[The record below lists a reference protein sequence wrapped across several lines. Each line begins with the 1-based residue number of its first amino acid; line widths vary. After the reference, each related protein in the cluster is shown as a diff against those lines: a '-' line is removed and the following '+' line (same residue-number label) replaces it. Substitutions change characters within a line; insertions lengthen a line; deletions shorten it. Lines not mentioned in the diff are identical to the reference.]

1 MGSDGG
7 EILLRSLAGLGL
19 FFFGIKMITR
29 NLSAM
34 AGDQFR
40 RGLDNASRRNSVA
53 VAFGTASGFVTQSG
67 RTTSFILASFVQAGL
82 IEARRAIPIVL
93 WANFGCTLVIFTAVF
108 PINLLALLLI
118 AVGGVAVAFERPKP
132 LLTAIS
138 AVFGLA
144 LMLYGLQ
151 MMSSAAA
158 VMINFPWFASALAFI
173 KLSLVFAFLMGL
185 ALTFVAQSHI
195 AIMMIAVTMASKHIF
210 DFDQT
215 LMVIYGAHIGSSV
228 NTWVAGVSFQGKPR
242 QVVTAQVLY
251 NLVGV
256 GLFVAAFL
264 VERILFGRNVL
275 LAGLVH
281 RVTTAPGVDDAV
293 AAVLLNLVTPLA
305 ISAAFPLFYALCE
318 RLSPPHHHEAL
329 SKPEYLRDEVSGNA
343 VATLILVE
351 KEQLRLLR
359 RLPAYCAWIRGE
371 AKDGPTPRAYHDAFV
386 QVSKHIQRF
395 QAALLSQRLTPEDTE
410 WLLNQ
415 QRRQELLIALD
426 ETCLALSEAS
436 GHLGAEAEHIR
447 LVVVEALDTFLLTAI
462 EGADRHDAQELEMLD
477 TMTRDRGPAMER
489 LRNRYLTTADRV
501 AADERNRVLQI
512 TSLFERG
519 AWCLNRF
526 AALLRQAPGFAPT
539 ENRTAVPEPAKV
551 AAT

>member
-1 MGSDGG
+1 M
-7 EILLRSLAGLGL
+7 RSLAGLGL

-108 PINLLALLLI
+108 PIQLLALFLI
-118 AVGGVAVAFERPKP
+118 AIGGVAVAFERPKP

-173 KLSLVFAFLMGL
+173 KLSLIFAFLMGL
-185 ALTFVAQSHI
+185 VLTFVAQSHI
-195 AIMMIAVTMASKHIF
+195 AIMLIAVTMASKHIF

-228 NTWVAGVSFQGKPR
+228 NTWVAGVHFQGKPR

-256 GLFVAAFL
+256 GLFVFL
-264 VERILFGRNVL
+264 FVVEQLLFGRSVL
-275 LAGLVH
+275 LSGLVH
-281 RVTTAPGVDDAV
+281 RVTTAPGVDDAL
-293 AAVLLNLVTPLA
+293 AAVLLNFVTPLA
-305 ISAAFPLFYALCE
+305 ISAAFPLFYKLCE
-318 RLSPPHHHEAL
+318 RLAPPQHHEEL
-329 SKPEYLRDEVSGNA
+329 GKPEYLRDEVSGNS

-351 KEQLRLLR
+351 KEQLRLLK
-359 RLPAYCAWIRGE
+359 RLPAYCAWSRGE
-371 AKDGPTPRAYHDAFV
+371 GQDGPAPRAYHDAFL
-386 QVSKHIQRF
+386 QVNKHIQRF
-395 QAALLSQRLTPEDTE
+395 QTALLSQRMSPEDTE

-415 QRRQELLIALD
+415 QRRQELLVALD
-426 ETCLALSEAS
+426 ETCLELSEAA
-436 GHLGAEAEHIR
+436 GKLGPEAEHIR
-447 LVVVEALDTFLLTAI
+447 LVVVEALDTFLLTAVDA
-462 EGADRHDAQELEMLD
+462 ADRQDSQELDLLD

-489 LRNRYLTTADRV
+489 LRNRYLTTADRI

-526 AALLRQAPGFAPT
+526 AALLRQAPGFSATPQ
-539 ENRTAVPEPAKV
+539 AD
-551 AAT
+551 AATQPLPAATAA